1 MTLISKTGVR
11 NLLAVGG
18 FLLLSTAYVVH
29 DGYTSSGGITG
40 YTNKPTATSTP
51 GCTCHSSDE
60 APETVV
66 RFSTEATSFEPGKTY
81 RFKLTVTN
89 PSKVAGGVNIAKWL
103 QGTGAATSTFALV
116 QGQGLK
122 SGGSTQLTHTSPK
135 TFVDGGTSW
144 EFDYIAPP
152 IEKGS
157 DTLYAT
163 ANAVN
168 RNGNDD
174 AGDHWGIAP
183 KFVINLTQSS
193 VSPRTDIAEAFAIG
207 PNPARN
213 NATLY
218 FMMKRPADL
227 RISLVDASGR
237 EVSVQHKG
245 DLSFGRGEVMMD
257 LSNLAVGDY
266 LVNVTS
272 GGSLLY
278 TGKISH
284 AR

>member
-1 MTLISKTGVR
+1 MKLISKTGLR
-11 NLLAVGG
+11 NLAAVGG
-18 FLLLSTAYVVH
+18 FLVLSTAYVVH

-40 YTNKPTATSTP
+40 YTNKPTSTSSP
-51 GCTCHSSDE
+51 GCTCHSTDE
-60 APETVV
+60 APETIV
-66 RFSTEATSFEPGKTY
+66 RFSTDATSFEAGKTY

-103 QGTGAATSTFALV
+103 SGTGAASSSFVLV

-122 SGGSTQLTHTSPK
+122 SGGSAQLTHTSPK

-144 EFDYIAPP
+144 EFDYVAPP
-152 IEKGS
+152 AEKPS

-174 AGDHWGIAP
+174 PGDHWGIAP
-183 KFVINLTQSS
+183 KFVINLSTNS

-213 NATLY
+213 NTKLY
-218 FMMKRPADL
+218 LVMKKPADL
-227 RISLVDASGR
+227 RIALVDASGR
-237 EVSVQHKG
+237 EVFVQHKN
-245 DLSFGRGEVMMD
+245 DLSMGREEVMLD
-257 LSNLAVGDY
+257 LADLATGDY

-284 AR
+284 SK